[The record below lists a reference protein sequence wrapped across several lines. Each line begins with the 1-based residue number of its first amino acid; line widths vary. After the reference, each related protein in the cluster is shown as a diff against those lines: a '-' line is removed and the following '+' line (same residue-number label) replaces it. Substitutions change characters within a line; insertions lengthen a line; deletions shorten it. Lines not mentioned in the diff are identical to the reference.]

1 MPPQFHDTFVLLRKN
16 LLHPNQKNSC
26 PARIY
31 KTKTEALITKAE
43 LIISNSEILPINQN
57 TGNQIQSS
65 CNQNQKSSRQIRMH
79 GIRFRKCSIKISE
92 VPSRPEH
99 MESAS
104 YFNYFYIKSAAPESA
119 CTRSTG
125 TQGKYLQTK
134 KGSAYLDDTR
144 SPRVPL
150 AYAWRSF
157 PPYCFISLS
166 APFIF
171 TPVPTISAK
180 SLIP

>member
-1 MPPQFHDTFVLLRKN
+1 MPPQFHDTSVLLRKD

-104 YFNYFYIKSAAPESA
+104 YFNYFYIKISR
-119 CTRSTG
+119 TRKRLHQKHGNTG
-125 TQGKYLQTK
+125 K
-134 KGSAYLDDTR
+134 
-144 SPRVPL
+144 
-150 AYAWRSF
+150 
-157 PPYCFISLS
+157 
-166 APFIF
+166 IF
-171 TPVPTISAK
+171 ADQK
-180 SLIP
+180 RLRIP